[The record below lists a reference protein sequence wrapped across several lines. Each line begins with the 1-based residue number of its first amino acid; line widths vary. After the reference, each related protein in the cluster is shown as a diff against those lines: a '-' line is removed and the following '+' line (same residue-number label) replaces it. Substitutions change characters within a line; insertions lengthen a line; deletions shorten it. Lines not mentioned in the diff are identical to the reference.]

1 VLLVKE
7 TPLKQDGFIAK
18 ITLQLEEALELLRIN
33 QILELGELQ
42 ILLLKEMLELET
54 QHPDVILVTQGTIGL
69 IQIVEEI
76 HPAEAVHQIEV
87 RLAEVQPVE
96 VHPVEVQLVEVHLIE
111 VRLGKEIKILR
122 KI

>member
-1 VLLVKE
+1 
-7 TPLKQDGFIAK
+7 
-18 ITLQLEEALELLRIN
+18 
-33 QILELGELQ
+33 
-42 ILLLKEMLELET
+42 MLELET

-87 RLAEVQPVE
+87 HPVE
-96 VHPVEVQLVEVHLIE
+96 VHPVEVQLVEVHLVEVHLVE

-122 KI
+122 KV

>member
-1 VLLVKE
+1 
-7 TPLKQDGFIAK
+7 
-18 ITLQLEEALELLRIN
+18 
-33 QILELGELQ
+33 
-42 ILLLKEMLELET
+42 MLELET

-87 RLAEVQPVE
+87 RLAEVHPVE
-96 VHPVEVQLVEVHLIE
+96 VHPVEVQLVEVHLVEVHLVEVHLVE

-122 KI
+122 KV